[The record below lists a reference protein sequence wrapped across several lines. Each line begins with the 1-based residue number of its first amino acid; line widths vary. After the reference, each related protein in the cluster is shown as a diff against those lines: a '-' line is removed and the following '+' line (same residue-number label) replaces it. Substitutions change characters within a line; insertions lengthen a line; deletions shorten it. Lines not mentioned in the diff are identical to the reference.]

1 MKVFQ
6 IAGAGILMLTLPV
19 LGAAADPTDGLQ
31 PQSLQPDTQQS
42 QPDPGSLGVGKGSP
56 GPLTKRGGALGG
68 ETGPNHVDPLQ
79 LHFKNANG
87 GYDTYDLETGT
98 WDPGSSE
105 YNGGGSGGL
114 GDSLNPG
121 QLGDGSLTP
130 HQ

>member
-19 LGAAADPTDGLQ
+19 LSAAADPNDGLQ

-42 QPDPGSLGVGKGSP
+42 QPDPGSLGAGNGSS
-56 GPLTKRGGALGG
+56 GPLTKHGLGG
-68 ETGPNHVDPLQ
+68 EAGPNHVDPLQ

-105 YNGGGSGGL
+105 YDSGGGSNGL
-114 GDSLNPG
+114 GNPMHPG
-121 QLGDGSLTP
+121 QLGNGLNP
-130 HQ
+130 NQ